1 MGGVCGEKF
10 TAATYGG
17 AVRRKDVSS
26 ENPIPFN
33 MMVMKNPRAYAGI
46 VEAINMSAFL
56 NCKSFSVKT
65 SF

>member
-1 MGGVCGEKF
+1 MCGKKL

-17 AVRRKDVSS
+17 AVRRRDISS

-46 VEAINMSAFL
+46 VEAINMSASLSGKLF
-56 NCKSFSVKT
+56 NFKT